1 MIDSN
6 ENMITT
12 FDSSKQTNQYNLNLP
27 TEESNV
33 GKVPMIETNWNLRS
47 NFKEGGFDDLS
58 NAASGSNVSE
68 ISSTNKTDY
77 DRLGKILVVD
87 DEQYNLDV
95 MKVFFEILGM
105 QKISER
111 VTFCQD
117 GLKSTKVIEESIRNN
132 NPFEYSLILT
142 DINMPFC
149 NGF

>member
-1 MIDSN
+1 M
-6 ENMITT
+6 
-12 FDSSKQTNQYNLNLP
+12 NLP

-33 GKVPMIETNWNLRS
+33 GEVPMIETNWNLRS
-47 NFKEGGFDDLS
+47 NFNEGGYYDMS
-58 NAASGSNVSE
+58 NSAAQSNISE
-68 ISSTNKTDY
+68 ISSTYNNRDY

-95 MKVFFEILGM
+95 MKVFFEILGV
-105 QKISER
+105 QNISER

-117 GLKSTKVIEESIRNN
+117 GLKSTKAIEDSIKNN